1 MKSSRML
8 AQLKKTIGI
17 GLVGFC
23 CLLAFPANADQRL
36 VTTIDPH
43 ENTAE
48 YLKALKPLMARLQA
62 LNPDAEAEV
71 LMGTF
76 AGSSSGLIYVVVSSE
91 TIAGVG
97 EITEKTNNDAEFQ
110 RLLAAVAATGRT
122 IVSRSLLSEVD
133 LD

>member
-1 MKSSRML
+1 MKTTNVL
-8 AQLKKTIGI
+8 GQLKKFAGI
-17 GLVGFC
+17 GLLCFS
-23 CLLAFPANADQRL
+23 CLLALPANADERL

-43 ENTAE
+43 ENTAA

-76 AGSSSGLIYVVVSSE
+76 AGTSSGLIYVVVSSE

-97 EITEKTNNDAEFQ
+97 AITEKTNNDAEFQ